1 MATIKRDDTLMCQFR
16 CPTGAQGRTVAALMN
31 REHDQLTNWGLS
43 HVKIEPFCVVL
54 DVGCGGGRTLGKLAS
69 HATGGRVFGIDYSKD
84 MVKFSK
90 RNNRK
95 LVDKERVHLLQGS
108 VEKMSFPD
116 GFFNLVTAV
125 ETYYFWG
132 NLPGAFRELNRVL
145 KPGGKL
151 LIVNEMIKDGK
162 YEIDNA
168 QMITRAQVHLRA
180 SEELILLL
188 KLAGFI
194 DVEIFRKACSPW
206 NALLAKKA

>member
-1 MATIKRDDTLMCQFR
+1 MAAIKRDDPLMCQFR

-31 REHDQLTNWGLS
+31 REHDQLTNWGLN
-43 HVKIEPFCVVL
+43 HVKIESVSVVL

-69 HATGGRVFGIDYSKD
+69 HAIGGRVFGIDYSKD
-84 MVKFSK
+84 MVEFSK
-90 RNNRK
+90 GTNRK
-95 LVDKERVHLLQGS
+95 FVDKEQIHLLQGA

-116 GFFNLVTAV
+116 GFFDLVTAI

-145 KPGGKL
+145 KTGGKL

-162 YEIDNA
+162 YEVDNA
-168 QMITRAQVHLRA
+168 QMIARAHVHLRA

-188 KLAGFI
+188 K
-194 DVEIFRKACSPW
+194 
-206 NALLAKKA
+206 